1 MTTTTASRVLARPAA
16 PADLAIRHY
25 LGRLAVETD
34 VSDVAADLAAGTDG
48 VLVVDGRDHAAWR
61 QGRIP
66 GAVHCPTGEI
76 AARGRDLVP
85 PGVTVVTYCWGP
97 GCNGATRAAL
107 AFARLGIPVKEMIG
121 GYEYWGREGVPVR
134 PAAGETRRPVDDLTA
149 PIGAV
154 CAC

>member
-1 MTTTTASRVLARPAA
+1 MTTTTTSRVLARPAA

-34 VSDVAADLAAGTDG
+34 VSDVAADLVAGVDG
-48 VLVVDGRDHAAWR
+48 VLVVDTRDDAAWR
-61 QGRIP
+61 QGRVP

-76 AARGRDLVP
+76 PARGRDLVP
-85 PGVTVVTYCWGP
+85 AGVTVVTYCWGP

-121 GYEYWGREGVPVR
+121 GYEYWVREGFEVVTDTGR
-134 PAAGETRRPVDDLTA
+134 RVLPADDLTA
-149 PIGAV
+149 VAGL
-154 CAC
+154 CGC